1 MGYDSTNFLPVSISK
16 KQIIDFIKLL
26 GYEGRGQAYYF
37 FKQDD
42 YKYLYG
48 VGLNIRKESDKWLIH
63 TRTPIY
69 CSGYDLAYQNYT
81 IRQIRRRFG
90 GSFMTDEGTN
100 IYFQEDNVK
109 LRGAESGCYFAYFR
123 LSNLFSYIQGLI
135 TDYNEDEN
143 RQHGAELF
151 GIPSSTAL
159 LANITTTYIAS
170 IIENYFRELYIALLT
185 YSEKKESIFKN
196 ARLDSADLVDVST
209 QKITIEEA
217 VALSF
222 SFQNINRIN
231 NTFQT
236 LDKNIQIYAIL
247 SKPYRKRNETLF
259 LTLDRLLEHR
269 HALVHRLS
277 IDNSYSKEDIQRDI
291 RSVEIA
297 LKRVYQHICNVYN
310 WHDMS

>member
-1 MGYDSTNFLPVSISK
+1 M
-16 KQIIDFIKLL
+16 
-26 GYEGRGQAYYF
+26 
-37 FKQDD
+37 
-42 YKYLYG
+42 
-48 VGLNIRKESDKWLIH
+48 
-63 TRTPIY
+63 
-69 CSGYDLAYQNYT
+69 
-81 IRQIRRRFG
+81 
-90 GSFMTDEGTN
+90 
-100 IYFQEDNVK
+100 K